1 MPPILRWI
9 FENPILLIIL
19 VGWILSAVASA
30 RQAAQKRA
38 AQAPSR
44 PPAQDR
50 ELLRPTPPRRAAVP
64 PASAPQ
70 STEQIAEAIRRA
82 MGLETIRAP
91 QAPSPPPPQQ
101 QRPQRQPRVDYD
113 ELVRQEERSYE
124 EVTER
129 RPRSYD
135 EIAGSRPV
143 VSYDEARPVRRL
155 VDELKKKA
163 DADREEKSK
172 RATPGAEMSS
182 RKLGSHIGGPAL
194 RAHRRR
200 PAHRILDLSRPASA
214 FVAAEIFGQPVG
226 FREPFGELFSS

>member
-1 MPPILRWI
+1 MPPFLRWI
-9 FENPILLIIL
+9 IENPILLIFL

-38 AQAPSR
+38 AQAT
-44 PPAQDR
+44 PPAPRQDR
-50 ELLRPTPPRRAAVP
+50 ELTRPTPPRRVAVP

-82 MGLETIRAP
+82 MGLETPRAP
-91 QAPSPPPPQQ
+91 QAPPPP
-101 QRPQRQPRVDYD
+101 RPQRPARVDYD
-113 ELVRQEERSYE
+113 EVVRREERSYE
-124 EVTER
+124 EVAER

-155 VDELKKKA
+155 VDELQKKA
-163 DADREEKSK
+163 EAEREAKSK

-214 FVAAEIFGQPVG
+214 FVAAEIFGSPVG